1 MRQMAYHEVMSAP
14 LRFLRYPSLPY
25 KYLRPP
31 GAKAVS
37 ATKAAVWLLLALIS
51 GLAQASCNMPAA
63 HEPQGFSLQWASGAR
78 FSRAGAN
85 WESPDLCQ
93 WHWGQGRQLTL
104 NAEIGLA
111 HWSADKPLQ
120 PGSAWQLSAIPLWR
134 LRLNDQSPWFVEG
147 GVGATLFNHTRFA
160 GESIST
166 AFQFGDHLG
175 LGYQFRT
182 GDSLSLRLSHYS
194 NAMIKEPNPGLTML
208 QLTYSYRR

>member
-1 MRQMAYHEVMSAP
+1 MAYHQPMSGH
-14 LRFLRYPSLPY
+14 LLSLHYPSSPFISLWPRGRSP
-25 KYLRPP
+25 LHRTAP
-31 GAKAVS
+31 G
-37 ATKAAVWLLLALIS
+37 LLLALVCP
-51 GLAQASCNMPAA
+51 LAAAGCSMPLTQEA
-63 HEPQGFSLQWASGAR
+63 QGFSVQWASGTR
-78 FSRAGAN
+78 FTRAGAN

-93 WHWGQGRQLTL
+93 WRWVHGRQLTL

-111 HWSADKPLQ
+111 HWSADKGSQ
-120 PGSAWQLSAIPLWR
+120 PASAWQLSAIPLWR
-134 LRLNDQSPWFVEG
+134 WRLNDQSPWFVEG